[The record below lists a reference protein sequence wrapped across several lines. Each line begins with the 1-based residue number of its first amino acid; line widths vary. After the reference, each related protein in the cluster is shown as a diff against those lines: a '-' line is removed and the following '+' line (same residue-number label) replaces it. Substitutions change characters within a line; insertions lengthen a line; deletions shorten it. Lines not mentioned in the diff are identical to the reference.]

1 MVIERIVSKDDQKAI
16 VFLDNGEKLILHKDV
31 LYQSG
36 LRKGDVISSDRFI
49 SLNKQETFYLIKQ
62 KAFRLLQRRIH
73 TSRELYTKLRQKF
86 SDDLLIKNCL
96 TELQQKGFIND
107 KEFAISFM
115 SEKQNSKK
123 WSKAKLKS
131 ELIKRGVSNEII
143 SEVFNQIFDTDREI
157 ESATALAE
165 KKFLQITK
173 KENDK
178 RKVFQKIMMYLQS
191 KGYDYEM
198 SSEVVK
204 KILKSD
210 DDEED

>member
-1 MVIERIVSKDDQKAI
+1 MIVERIVSKDDEKAT
-16 VFLDNGEKLILHKDV
+16 VFFDNGEKLILHKDV

-36 LRKGDVISSDRFI
+36 LRKGDEVSSDRFS
-49 SLNKQETFYLIKQ
+49 SLNHQETFYLIKQ

-86 SDDLLIKNCL
+86 TDDLLIKNCL

-107 KEFAISFM
+107 REFALAFI
-115 SEKQNSKK
+115 SEKQKSKK

-143 SEVFNQIFDTDREI
+143 SEVLNQTFDTEKEI
-157 ESATALAE
+157 ESAKELAE
-165 KKFLQITK
+165 KKLSQIIK

-198 SSEVVK
+198 SSEVVR

-210 DDEED
+210 DAD

>member
-1 MVIERIVSKDDQKAI
+1 MIVERIVSKDDEKAT
-16 VFLDNGEKLILHKDV
+16 VFFDNGEKIILHKDV

-36 LRKGDVISSDRFI
+36 LRKGDEISSDRF
-49 SLNKQETFYLIKQ
+49 SFLNNQENFYLIKQ

-73 TSRELYTKLRQKF
+73 TSRELYIKLRQKF

-107 KEFAISFM
+107 KEFALAFI
-115 SEKQNSKK
+115 SEKQKSKK

-131 ELIKRGVSNEII
+131 ELIKRGVSSEII
-143 SEVFNQIFDTDREI
+143 SEVLNQTFDTEREI
-157 ESATALAE
+157 ESAKELAE
-165 KKFLQITK
+165 KKLSQIIK

-178 RKVFQKIMMYLQS
+178 RKVYQKIMMYLQS

-198 SSEVVK
+198 SSEVVR

-210 DDEED
+210 DED

>member
-1 MVIERIVSKDDQKAI
+1 MIVERIVSKDDEKAT
-16 VFLDNGEKLILHKDV
+16 VFFDNGEKIILHKDV

-36 LRKGDVISSDRFI
+36 LRKGDEISSDRF
-49 SLNKQETFYLIKQ
+49 SFLNNQENFYLIKQ

-73 TSRELYTKLRQKF
+73 TSRELYIKLRQKF

-107 KEFAISFM
+107 KEFALAFI
-115 SEKQNSKK
+115 SEKQKSKK
-123 WSKAKLKS
+123 WSKAKLRS
-131 ELIKRGVSNEII
+131 ELIKRGVSSEII
-143 SEVFNQIFDTDREI
+143 SEVLNQTFDTEREI
-157 ESATALAE
+157 ESAKELAE
-165 KKFLQITK
+165 KKLSQIIK

-178 RKVFQKIMMYLQS
+178 RKVYQKIIMYLQS

-198 SSEVVK
+198 SSEVVR

-210 DDEED
+210 DED

>member
-1 MVIERIVSKDDQKAI
+1 MIVERIVSKDDEKAT
-16 VFLDNGEKLILHKDV
+16 VFFDSGEKLILHKDI

-36 LRKGDVISSDRFI
+36 LRKGDEVSSDRF
-49 SLNKQETFYLIKQ
+49 SFLNNQETLYLIKQ

-73 TSRELYTKLRQKF
+73 TSRELYIKLRQKF

-96 TELQQKGFIND
+96 SELQQKGFIND
-107 KEFAISFM
+107 REFALAFI
-115 SEKQNSKK
+115 SEKQKSKK

-143 SEVFNQIFDTDREI
+143 SEVLNQTFDTERET
-157 ESATALAE
+157 ESAKELAQ
-165 KKFLQITK
+165 KKLSQIIK

-178 RKVFQKIMMYLQS
+178 RKLSQKIMMYLQS

-198 SSEVVK
+198 SSEVVR

-210 DDEED
+210 DED

>member
-1 MVIERIVSKDDQKAI
+1 MIVERIVSKDDEKAT
-16 VFLDNGEKLILHKDV
+16 VFFDNGEKIILHKDV

-36 LRKGDVISSDRFI
+36 LRKGDEISSDRF
-49 SLNKQETFYLIKQ
+49 SFLNNQENFYLIKQ

-73 TSRELYTKLRQKF
+73 TSRELYIKLRQKF

-107 KEFAISFM
+107 KEFALAFI
-115 SEKQNSKK
+115 SEKQKSKK
-123 WSKAKLKS
+123 WSKAKLRS
-131 ELIKRGVSNEII
+131 ELIKRGVSSEII
-143 SEVFNQIFDTDREI
+143 SEVLNQTFNNEREI
-157 ESATALAE
+157 ESAKELAE
-165 KKFLQITK
+165 KKLSQIIK

-178 RKVFQKIMMYLQS
+178 RKVYQKIIMYLQS

-198 SSEVVK
+198 SSEVVR

-210 DDEED
+210 DED

>member
-1 MVIERIVSKDDQKAI
+1 MIVERIVSKDDEKAT
-16 VFLDNGEKLILHKDV
+16 VFFDNGEKLILHKDV

-36 LRKGDVISSDRFI
+36 LRKGDEISSDRF
-49 SLNKQETFYLIKQ
+49 STLNHLETFYLIKQ

-86 SDDLLIKNCL
+86 SDDLQIKKCL

-107 KEFAISFM
+107 REFALAFI
-115 SEKQNSKK
+115 SEKQKSKK

-143 SEVFNQIFDTDREI
+143 SEVLNQTFDTEKEF
-157 ESATALAE
+157 ESLKELAE
-165 KKFLQITK
+165 KKLSQFTK

-191 KGYDYEM
+191 KGYNYEM
-198 SSEVVK
+198 SSEVVR

-210 DDEED
+210 YED

>member
-1 MVIERIVSKDDQKAI
+1 MIVERIVSKDDEKAT
-16 VFLDNGEKLILHKDV
+16 VFFDNGEKLILHKDV

-36 LRKGDVISSDRFI
+36 LRKGDEISSDRFSI
-49 SLNKQETFYLIKQ
+49 LNNQEIFYLIKQ

-86 SDDLLIKNCL
+86 SDDLLIKKCL

-107 KEFAISFM
+107 REFALAFI
-115 SEKQNSKK
+115 SEKQKSKK
-123 WSKAKLKS
+123 WSKAKLKT
-131 ELIKRGVSNEII
+131 ELMKRGVSNEII
-143 SEVFNQIFDTDREI
+143 SEVLNQTFDTEKEI
-157 ESATALAE
+157 ESAKELAA
-165 KKFLQITK
+165 KKLLQIIK

-178 RKVFQKIMMYLQS
+178 RKVFQKIMMHLQS

-198 SSEVVK
+198 SYEVVR

-210 DDEED
+210 DED

>member
-1 MVIERIVSKDDQKAI
+1 MIVERIVSKDDEKAT
-16 VFLDNGEKLILHKDV
+16 VFFDNGEKIILHKDV

-36 LRKGDVISSDRFI
+36 LRKGDEISLDRF
-49 SLNKQETFYLIKQ
+49 SFLNNQENFYLIKQ

-73 TSRELYTKLRQKF
+73 TSRELYIKLRQKF

-107 KEFAISFM
+107 KEFALAFI
-115 SEKQNSKK
+115 SEKQKSKK
-123 WSKAKLKS
+123 WSKAKLRS
-131 ELIKRGVSNEII
+131 ELIKRGVSSEII
-143 SEVFNQIFDTDREI
+143 SEVLNQTFNNEREI
-157 ESATALAE
+157 ESAKEIAE
-165 KKFLQITK
+165 KKLSQIIK

-178 RKVFQKIMMYLQS
+178 RKVYQKIIMYLQS

-198 SSEVVK
+198 SSEVVR

-210 DDEED
+210 DED

>member
-1 MVIERIVSKDDQKAI
+1 MIVERIVSKDDEKAT
-16 VFLDNGEKLILHKDV
+16 VFFDNGEKLILHKDV

-36 LRKGDVISSDRFI
+36 LRKGDEISSDRFSI
-49 SLNKQETFYLIKQ
+49 LNNQEIFYLIKQ

-86 SDDLLIKNCL
+86 SDDLLIKKCL

-107 KEFAISFM
+107 REFSLAFI
-115 SEKQNSKK
+115 SEKQKSKK

-143 SEVFNQIFDTDREI
+143 SEVLNQTFDTEKEI
-157 ESATALAE
+157 ESAKELAE
-165 KKFLQITK
+165 KKLSQIIK

-198 SSEVVK
+198 SSEVVR

-210 DDEED
+210 DAD

>member
-1 MVIERIVSKDDQKAI
+1 MIVERIVSKDDEKAT
-16 VFLDNGEKLILHKDV
+16 VFFDNGEKIILHKDV

-36 LRKGDVISSDRFI
+36 LRKGDEISSDRF
-49 SLNKQETFYLIKQ
+49 SFLNNQENFYLIKQ

-73 TSRELYTKLRQKF
+73 TSRELYIKLRQKF

-107 KEFAISFM
+107 KEFALAFI
-115 SEKQNSKK
+115 SEKQKSKK
-123 WSKAKLKS
+123 WSKAKLRS
-131 ELIKRGVSNEII
+131 ELIKRGVSSEII
-143 SEVFNQIFDTDREI
+143 SEVLNQTFDTEREI
-157 ESATALAE
+157 ESAKELAE
-165 KKFLQITK
+165 KKLSQIIK

-178 RKVFQKIMMYLQS
+178 RKVYQKIMMYLQS

-198 SSEVVK
+198 SSEVVR

-210 DDEED
+210 DED

>member
-1 MVIERIVSKDDQKAI
+1 MIVERIVSKDDEKAT
-16 VFLDNGEKLILHKDV
+16 VFFDNGEKLILHKDI

-36 LRKGDVISSDRFI
+36 LRKGDEVSSDRFGF
-49 SLNKQETFYLIKQ
+49 LNNQETLYLIKQ

-73 TSRELYTKLRQKF
+73 TSRELYIKLRQKF
-86 SDDLLIKNCL
+86 SDELLIENCL
-96 TELQQKGFIND
+96 NELKQKGFIND
-107 KEFAISFM
+107 REFALAFI
-115 SEKQNSKK
+115 SEKQKSKK
-123 WSKAKLKS
+123 WSKAKIKS

-143 SEVFNQIFDTDREI
+143 SEVLNQTFDTERET
-157 ESATALAE
+157 ESAKELAQ
-165 KKFLQITK
+165 KKLSQIIK

-178 RKVFQKIMMYLQS
+178 RKLFQKIMMYLQS

-210 DDEED
+210 DED

>member
-1 MVIERIVSKDDQKAI
+1 MIVERIVSKDDEKAT
-16 VFLDNGEKLILHKDV
+16 VFFDNGEKIILHKDV

-36 LRKGDVISSDRFI
+36 LRKGDEISLDRF
-49 SLNKQETFYLIKQ
+49 SFLNNQENFYLIKQ

-73 TSRELYTKLRQKF
+73 TSRELYIKLRQKF

-107 KEFAISFM
+107 KEFALAFI
-115 SEKQNSKK
+115 SEKQKSKK
-123 WSKAKLKS
+123 WSKAKLRS
-131 ELIKRGVSNEII
+131 ELIKRGVSSEII
-143 SEVFNQIFDTDREI
+143 SEVLNQTFNNEREI
-157 ESATALAE
+157 ESAKEIAE
-165 KKFLQITK
+165 KKLSQIIK

-178 RKVFQKIMMYLQS
+178 RKVYQKIMMYLQS

-198 SSEVVK
+198 SSEVVR

-210 DDEED
+210 DED

>member
-1 MVIERIVSKDDQKAI
+1 MIVERIVSKDDEKAT
-16 VFLDNGEKLILHKDV
+16 VFFDNGEKLILHKDV

-36 LRKGDVISSDRFI
+36 LRKGDEVSSDRFS
-49 SLNKQETFYLIKQ
+49 SLNHQESFYLIKQ
-62 KAFRLLQRRIH
+62 KAFQLLQRRIH

-86 SDDLLIKNCL
+86 SDDLLIKKCL

-107 KEFAISFM
+107 REFAVAFI
-115 SEKQNSKK
+115 SEKQKSKK

-143 SEVFNQIFDTDREI
+143 SEVLNQTFDTEKEI
-157 ESATALAE
+157 ESAKELAE
-165 KKFLQITK
+165 KKLSQIIK

-198 SSEVVK
+198 SSEVIK

-210 DDEED
+210 DED

>member
-1 MVIERIVSKDDQKAI
+1 MIVERIVSKDDEKAA
-16 VFLDNGEKLILHKDV
+16 VFFDNGEKLVLHKDV

-36 LRKGDVISSDRFI
+36 LRKGDEI
-49 SLNKQETFYLIKQ
+49 SLDHFSTLNRQETFYLIKQ

-107 KEFAISFM
+107 REFAFAFIL
-115 SEKQNSKK
+115 EKQKSKK

-131 ELIKRGVSNEII
+131 ELIKRGVSKEII
-143 SEVFNQIFDTDREI
+143 SEVLNQTFDTEKEI
-157 ESATALAE
+157 ESAKELAE
-165 KKFLQITK
+165 KKLLQIIK

-178 RKVFQKIMMYLQS
+178 RKIFQKIMMYLQS

-198 SSEVVK
+198 SSEVVR

-210 DDEED
+210 DAD

>member
-1 MVIERIVSKDDQKAI
+1 MIVERIVSKDDEKAT
-16 VFLDNGEKLILHKDV
+16 VFFDNGEKLVLHKDV

-36 LRKGDVISSDRFI
+36 LRKGDEVSSDRFS
-49 SLNKQETFYLIKQ
+49 SLNHQETFYLIKQ

-86 SDDLLIKNCL
+86 SDELLIKNCL
-96 TELQQKGFIND
+96 TELKQKGFIND
-107 KEFAISFM
+107 REFAFAFI
-115 SEKQNSKK
+115 SEKQKSKK

-143 SEVFNQIFDTDREI
+143 SEVLNQACDTEKEI
-157 ESATALAE
+157 ESAKELAE
-165 KKFLQITK
+165 KKLSQIVK

-198 SSEVVK
+198 SSEVVR
-204 KILKSD
+204 KILKSNG
-210 DDEED
+210 ED

>member
-1 MVIERIVSKDDQKAI
+1 MIVERIVSKDDEKAT
-16 VFLDNGEKLILHKDV
+16 VFFDNGEKLVLHKDV

-36 LRKGDVISSDRFI
+36 LRKGDEVSSDRFS
-49 SLNKQETFYLIKQ
+49 SLNHQETFYLIKQ

-86 SDDLLIKNCL
+86 SDELLIKNCL
-96 TELQQKGFIND
+96 TELKQKGFIND
-107 KEFAISFM
+107 REFAFAFI
-115 SEKQNSKK
+115 SEKQKSKK

-143 SEVFNQIFDTDREI
+143 SEVLNQAFDTKKET
-157 ESATALAE
+157 ESAKELAE
-165 KKFLQITK
+165 KKLSQIVK

-198 SSEVVK
+198 SSEVVR
-204 KILKSD
+204 KILKSYG
-210 DDEED
+210 ED